1 MLVIISLK
9 ADQSSSSICLHHL
22 HTYICAFHLPSF
34 SPVLHFLCV
43 SFSFSIFLHLYTISA
58 FLYFITAFV
67 VRHSQQSI
75 CSLLTQ
81 WIQLLLIRCHC
92 GSGVA
97 VQLHIT
103 DDFTLICTYNQVE
116 AAHTHSVGLRK
127 TIASVSSCAYPLHW
141 NGLALPSLLLCTSFH
156 LFVSLSHRKPL
167 LSIWSSSQISLFL
180 KFEYPSTVFLCSHYL
195 PLNPFQCLSIHCY
208 IHTPLA
214 ISSLTDLESSTVLQ
228 SPSVPV
234 VVITDWCWSAWNSIN
249 RQQGIPKPSNV

>member
-1 MLVIISLK
+1 MLFT
-9 ADQSSSSICLHHL
+9 CPH
-22 HTYICAFHLPSF
+22 FHLSSNSSVCLFPSLY
-34 SPVLHFLCV
+34 SCIYILFLL
-43 SFSFSIFLHLYTISA
+43 FFSIFYYCI
-58 FLYFITAFV
+58 
-67 VRHSQQSI
+67 RSQ
-75 CSLLTQ
+75 TFTTKH
-81 WIQLLLIRCHC
+81 LLLIDSVDSVTADQVSLRFWGCCAASHHWWLHFNLHLQSS
-92 GSGVA
+92 GSSS
-97 VQLHIT
+97 
-103 DDFTLICTYNQVE
+103 
-116 AAHTHSVGLRK
+116 HTQCWTWK
-127 TIASVSSCAYPLHW
+127 IIASVSSCAYPLHW

-180 KFEYPSTVFLCSHYL
+180 KFGYPSTVLLCSHYL